1 MVVGDLATQSN
12 NSLIEDQSF
21 RSVLTAST
29 ARVYG
34 TRSIAA
40 RASEPPLLIPLIPSR
55 RGADHPRRAPPRA
68 HTPGAAAQIEP
79 RAARHPA
86 V

>member
-40 RASEPPLLIPLIPSR
+40 RASEPPLLIPSR
-55 RGADHPRRAPPRA
+55 RGADHPRRAPPS
-68 HTPGAAAQIEP
+68 GAYPRGRGPKLEP